1 MAYLPRLIACLL
13 LCVSL
18 NSLASTTSASF
29 NGIIGFLSDPSNTLF
44 SHAISVGD
52 DFSASFQIDSNA
64 AYSPGF
70 DSIFIPL
77 KVYPI
82 DNSSLQMILNFGL
95 TQETQI
101 PSNIDSPADIFI
113 GNDIVWNEDGAQQ
126 DASSLLPVPDGDV
139 WGINSVSSPSNL
151 DFTLMFVDST
161 STAIS
166 NEDFFI
172 YDLLSGW
179 DFAYF
184 NIGQATLPYNVI
196 TQGAAVP
203 LRAGIYLFLSGLV
216 GLGLMRG
223 RNG

>member
-1 MAYLPRLIACLL
+1 MSNLLRLIACLL

-18 NSLASTTSASF
+18 KSLASTTGASF
-29 NGIIGFLSDPSNTLF
+29 NGTIDFLSDPTNTLF
-44 SHAISVGD
+44 THAISVGD

-64 AYSPGF
+64 TYNAAF
-70 DSIFIPL
+70 DSIYAPFR
-77 KVYPI
+77 VYRI
-82 DNSSLQMILNFGL
+82 DNTSLQLNLDFGS
-95 TQETQI
+95 TQE
-101 PSNIDSPADIFI
+101 NNLLGGDAFI
-113 GNDIVWNEDGAQQ
+113 YVGNDVIWDEAGAQQ
-126 DASSLLPVPDGDV
+126 DASDLLPVPNGDI
-139 WGINSVSSPSNL
+139 WAINSVSSPSYQ

-179 DFAYF
+179 DYAYF
-184 NIGQATLPYNVI
+184 NIGQVTLPYNI
-196 TQGAAVP
+196 IAQGAAVP
-203 LRAGIYLFLSGLV
+203 LPAGIYLFLSGLV